1 MEGLLKC
8 CGKYRCFLRQVV
20 ANDLIMTRNGCSKHS
35 VLGFLVLDLISEY
48 ERFFEDEVVKFAAL
62 SLVES
67 WNNMELRT
75 GINRKDEDW
84 IEKIKGFNGSSKNR
98 VSWCIWR
105 VILVWTF
112 VRVSDHSDRYSSR
125 FESVLGTA
133 VKLYI

>member
-20 ANDLIMTRNGCSKHS
+20 ANDLIMTRNVCLKHP
-35 VLGFLVLDLISEY
+35 VLGFLVLDLIFEY
-48 ERFFEDEVVKFAAL
+48 ECFFEDEVVKFAAL

-75 GINRKDEDW
+75 GNRKDKDW

-98 VSWCIWR
+98 VSWCIWT
-105 VILVWTF
+105 VIEVWTF
-112 VRVSDHSDRYSSR
+112 VRVSDHSDRNSSR
-125 FESVLGTA
+125 FKSVLDF
-133 VKLYI
+133 LELR